1 VGDEDLRVS
10 ALTAF
15 LAERTAEG
23 FQIETRS
30 DTHAIIARPQRVF
43 GLLDRVRR
51 RPNDARLVVSV
62 DEHGVVTSRPAEP
75 IRW

>member
-1 VGDEDLRVS
+1 MGDESLRES

-23 FQIETRS
+23 FHVETRS

-51 RPNDARLVVSV
+51 KQTDGRLVVSV